1 VGLSGAIAAIGN
13 VSIVNIAP
21 QKSEKK
27 LASAGGADVN
37 VKHIAVVKATSFFLS
52 MIVLSFLLFKF
63 FK

>member
-27 LASAGGADVN
+27 LALAGWHDISI
-37 VKHIAVVKATSFFLS
+37 KDIAVVKATSFFLS
-52 MIVLSFLLFKF
+52 MIVLSYAEILAA
-63 FK
+63 

>member
-27 LASAGGADVN
+27 LALAGWHDISI
-37 VKHIAVVKATSFFLS
+37 KDIAVVKATSFFLS
-52 MIVLSFLLFKF
+52 M
-63 FK
+63 